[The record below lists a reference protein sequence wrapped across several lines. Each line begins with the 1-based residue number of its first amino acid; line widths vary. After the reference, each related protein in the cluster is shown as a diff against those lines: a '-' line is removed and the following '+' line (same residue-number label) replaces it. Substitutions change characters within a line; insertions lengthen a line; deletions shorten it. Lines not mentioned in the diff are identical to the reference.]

1 MSTNLEIYKE
11 EEEENLSLFSYIY
24 IKNNKNNNIIK
35 MLNFVSKKKK
45 LKNT

>member
-24 IKNNKNNNIIK
+24 ILRTIKIII
-35 MLNFVSKKKK
+35 S
-45 LKNT
+45 